1 MQLVDYDFDLP
12 EALIAQRP
20 PPERDQARLLLLN
33 RADGSLQHLHF
44 GAIVDQLAPGDA
56 LVLNQTQVV
65 PARLRGRKSATGGQ
79 VELLLLRPLTA
90 GDWLAMGRPGRGLK
104 PKTRLEFGDGAV
116 EAHIVEQVAPGRFRV
131 RFAVENVLARLE
143 EIGEIPLPPYIR
155 RSPEAEDRERY
166 QTVYAARP
174 GAVAAPTAG
183 LHFTPQLI
191 AAIAAKGVAVL
202 KVLLHVGPGTF
213 EPVRCAD
220 PRQHVLEPEY
230 CEIDE
235 SVAAA
240 LRRCRA
246 AGGRIVAVG
255 TTVVRTLESS
265 VDAEGHVCAG
275 GGFADAFI
283 YPPYAFKAVDRLVTN
298 FHLPR
303 SSLLL
308 LVAALVGRERL
319 LAAYREA
326 IERGYRFYS
335 YGDAMMIV

>member
-1 MQLVDYDFDLP
+1 M
-12 EALIAQRP
+12 P
-20 PPERDQARLLLLN
+20 P
-33 RADGSLQHLHF
+33 
-44 GAIVDQLAPGDA
+44 
-56 LVLNQTQVV
+56 
-65 PARLRGRKSATGGQ
+65 
-79 VELLLLRPLTA
+79 
-90 GDWLAMGRPGRGLK
+90 
-104 PKTRLEFGDGAV
+104 
-116 EAHIVEQVAPGRFRV
+116 
-131 RFAVENVLARLE
+131 
-143 EIGEIPLPPYIR
+143 
-155 RSPEAEDRERY
+155 
-166 QTVYAARP
+166 
-174 GAVAAPTAG
+174 PTAG

-191 AAIAAKGVAVL
+191 AETAAKGVAVL

-235 SVAAA
+235 SVAAV

-246 AGGRIVAVG
+246 GGGRIVAVG

-265 VDAEGHVCAG
+265 VDAEGYVRAC

-283 YPPYAFKAVDRLVTN
+283 YPPYAFKAVDTLVTN

-308 LVAALVGRERL
+308 LVAAFVGRERL

-326 IERGYRFYS
+326 VERGYRFYS

>member
-1 MQLVDYDFDLP
+1 MQLAEYDFDLP

-44 GAIVDQLAPGDA
+44 GAIVDYLAPGDA

-65 PARLRGRKSATGGQ
+65 PARLRGRKAATGGR
-79 VELLLLRPLTA
+79 VELLLIRPLPA
-90 GDWLAMGRPGRGLK
+90 GDWLALGRPGRSLQ
-104 PKTRLEFGDGAV
+104 PETRLEFGNGAV
-116 EAHIVEQVAPGRFRV
+116 EAHIVDQVAPGRFRV
-131 RFAVENVLARLE
+131 RFAVEDVLARLE

-155 RSPEAEDRERY
+155 RAPEAADRTRY

-202 KVLLHVGPGTF
+202 KVILHVGPSTF

-235 SVAAA
+235 PVAAA
-240 LRRCRA
+240 LKRCRA
-246 AGGRIVAVG
+246 SAGRVVAVG

-265 VDAEGHVCAG
+265 VDAEGNVRARAG
-275 GGFADAFI
+275 WADAFI
-283 YPPYAFKAVDRLVTN
+283 YPPYPFKAVDSLVTN

-308 LVAALVGRERL
+308 LVAAFVGRERL

-326 IERGYRFYS
+326 VERGYRFYS
-335 YGDAMMIV
+335 YGDAMMIA

>member
-1 MQLVDYDFDLP
+1 M
-12 EALIAQRP
+12 
-20 PPERDQARLLLLN
+20 ERWKRT
-33 RADGSLQHLHF
+33 SSS
-44 GAIVDQLAPGDA
+44 
-56 LVLNQTQVV
+56 
-65 PARLRGRKSATGGQ
+65 RLRRGGSACALPLKTCWRGWKRSGSYRY
-79 VELLLLRPLTA
+79 RPIF
-90 GDWLAMGRPGRGLK
+90 GVRPRSPIGSAIR
-104 PKTRLEFGDGAV
+104 PSMR
-116 EAHIVEQVAPGRFRV
+116 RV
-131 RFAVENVLARLE
+131 R
-143 EIGEIPLPPYIR
+143 
-155 RSPEAEDRERY
+155 
-166 QTVYAARP
+166 

-191 AAIAAKGVAVL
+191 AEIAAKGVAVL

-246 AGGRIVAVG
+246 GGGRIVAVG

-265 VDAEGHVCAG
+265 ADAEGNVCACG
-275 GGFADAFI
+275 GLADAFI
-283 YPPYAFKAVDRLVTN
+283 YPPYTFKAVDTLVTN

-308 LVAALVGRERL
+308 LVAAFVGRGTAFGRL
-319 LAAYREA
+319 L
-326 IERGYRFYS
+326 RGRRAGLS
-335 YGDAMMIV
+335 LLQLWRCHDDRVRSWKV